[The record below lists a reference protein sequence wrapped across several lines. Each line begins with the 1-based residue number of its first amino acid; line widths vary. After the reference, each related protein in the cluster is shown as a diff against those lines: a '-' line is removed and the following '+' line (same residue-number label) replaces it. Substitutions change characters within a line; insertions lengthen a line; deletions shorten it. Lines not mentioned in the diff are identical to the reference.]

1 MRYIIHGAG
10 ALGSLVGGRLAATGA
25 EVLLIGREPH
35 VAAIRDRGLELRL
48 TALAEE
54 PLVIRDISA
63 ATTLAGIVPRED
75 DRILLA
81 VKSADTPAALL
92 ELGETFSRQTPV
104 FCLQNGVRNEDLA
117 ARRFLHAYGIMAGL
131 VTKVI
136 APGIVAQT
144 LYNDLAIGSYP
155 LGCDRVGREV
165 ADHLARAGFNVTV
178 PDSIMAVKW
187 SKLILNLNN
196 ATLAIIDCHLQL
208 AMVTPVIAGFMARVV
223 EEALVVLE
231 RNAIPVDDP
240 GGPYRLK
247 SYLENLRRISHGPAD
262 PRAIAAAADL
272 PFEKRAYPSTWVD
285 LKERRGRTEA
295 GFLNGEIVRMGE
307 KHSIPTPL
315 NTTLLELVERLAG
328 EGRPPGLPGLLDPDQ
343 LTRLAEAR

>member
-35 VAAIRDRGLELRL
+35 VEAICDRGLEIRL

-54 PLVIRDISA
+54 PLVIQDISA
-63 ATTLAGIVPRED
+63 ATSLAGIVPRED

-81 VKSADTPAALL
+81 VKSGDTPAALL
-92 ELGETFSRQTPV
+92 ELGETFSRQTPI

-131 VTKVI
+131 VTKMI

-144 LYNDLAIGSYP
+144 LYNDLAIGGYP
-155 LGCDRVGREV
+155 LGCDQVGCEV
-165 ADHLARAGFNVTV
+165 ADHLARAGFNVTI

-223 EEALVVLE
+223 EEGLVVLE
-231 RNAIPVDDP
+231 RNAITIDDP

-247 SYLENLRRISHGPAD
+247 SYLENLRRISHRPAD
-262 PRAIAAAADL
+262 TGAIAAAADL
-272 PFEKRAYPSTWVD
+272 PSEKRAYPSTWVD
-285 LKERRGRTEA
+285 LKEQRGGTEV
-295 GFLNGEIVRMGE
+295 GFLNGEIIRLGE
-307 KHSIPTPL
+307 KQGIPTPL
-315 NTTLLELVERLAG
+315 NSILLEVVERLAG
-328 EGRPPGLPGLLDPDQ
+328 EGRPPGLLDPDQ